1 VKHLKNILIKLK
13 PIRGAL
19 WLAVFMLAAWWIFV
33 GKDYRFMRVTGHSME
48 PTLGNGQ
55 WMVVEKSEKNQTF
68 DRFDIILL
76 KDEKEYGTMC
86 KRIIGVA
93 GDEIIFGDGLI
104 IINGQK
110 LDDDIAREIKIYKMF
125 IIEAELVVPKGY
137 VWVIGDNRENSLSG
151 LAPIKNI
158 LGKVIL

>member
-1 VKHLKNILIKLK
+1 M
-13 PIRGAL
+13 RGAL

-48 PTLGNGQ
+48 PTLNDGR

-68 DRFDIILL
+68 DRFDIVLL
-76 KDEKEYGTMC
+76 KDEEKFGTMC
-86 KRIIGVA
+86 KRVIGVA
-93 GDEIIFGDGLI
+93 GDEIIFGNGQI

-125 IIEAELVVPKGY
+125 MIEAELVVPEGH
-137 VWVIGDNRENSLSG
+137 VWVVGDNREDSWSG
-151 LAPIKNI
+151 LVSIKNI
-158 LGKVIL
+158 LGKVVI